1 MVRNVVE
8 NHVITL
14 VTFGEILFG
23 VINYMIRPERSDHV
37 QISRATDAGYLRT
50 ERFGD
55 LHRERT
61 DDSGRA
67 VDQDFLP
74 RLDLSFIE
82 QNLQRRDTRYVYR
95 GCLLKVDVC
104 RLVCDRLFR

>member
-23 VINYMIRPERSDHV
+23 VVNYMMRPERSDHF

-55 LHRERT
+55 LDRERT
-61 DDSGRA
+61 DASGRA
-67 VDQDFLP
+67 VNSDLLP
-74 RLDLSFIE
+74 RLDFSLVAHS
-82 QNLQRRDTRYVYR
+82 LQCRDTRYVDV
-95 GCLLKVDVC
+95 GCLL
-104 RLVCDRLFR
+104 